1 MLTRNAALF
10 GSTEW
15 RISLKHH
22 VRIHFLSAISA
33 LGEMFPIGTTRPTS
47 RPKAFLLIK
56 DVHVYEW
63 LDIFSL
69 ISAAVE
75 VYSERAPPS
84 PLSRVVCRG
93 GEIIHRG

>member
-1 MLTRNAALF
+1 
-10 GSTEW
+10 
-15 RISLKHH
+15 
-22 VRIHFLSAISA
+22 
-33 LGEMFPIGTTRPTS
+33 MFPIGTTRPTS

-69 ISAAVE
+69 ISAAAE

-93 GEIIHRG
+93 GFSSTEDDDDNEVTVI